1 MMDTKKNLL
10 VIFLFIYFLIGAFY
24 SLNTGLSHDEYHEQ
38 RNWEYN
44 LALVNYILFNV
55 EIEPTLINYQDKYY
69 GIGFQII
76 SQPIQFILK
85 NIILKFQSI
94 DPYGAHL
101 LAKHFVV
108 FTSFFISV
116 IFVYLIIS
124 KIINNFYFSIS
135 ATFLYST
142 YPYLLGHG
150 LFNPKDIPFLC
161 FWIIC
166 TYVSINIFTKLLRDT
181 SLKYQDIILI
191 SLLSAF
197 LLSIRI
203 TGALIFIQYLVTFVI
218 FINLKKIKFI
228 NFFRIYFIKILG
240 FIFLTTFLT
249 YLFYPVFWRNPLL
262 IFEAINFMSSHFNNV
277 CTLTLGKCM
286 FSNNLDPTYIPI
298 WILVKLP
305 LIILIGLLLLP
316 ITERKIFTNERNNI
330 FFGTLLISSFLIPII
345 LIFKKVHLY
354 DELRQ
359 VLFII
364 PSIFILGVISIYI
377 YSKKIFYFLS
387 FITLIIFLAE
397 NVIIY
402 PYQYVWFNTPSRVLN
417 LTKNFELDYWGLSGK
432 DLAKKTEILNKS
444 EITKPCV
451 VVSPDYLVKPFLNP
465 NLFTC
470 FIPWSAIDTDIS
482 RPFWAIQN
490 VRNLK
495 KGRSYKCDTVYE
507 SKFNF
512 LFSKEDIITGRLI
525 KCT

>member
-1 MMDTKKNLL
+1 MDTKKNLF

-191 SLLSAF
+191 SLL
-197 LLSIRI
+197 R
-203 TGALIFIQYLVTFVI
+203 
-218 FINLKKIKFI
+218 
-228 NFFRIYFIKILG
+228 
-240 FIFLTTFLT
+240 
-249 YLFYPVFWRNPLL
+249 
-262 IFEAINFMSSHFNNV
+262 
-277 CTLTLGKCM
+277 
-286 FSNNLDPTYIPI
+286 
-298 WILVKLP
+298 
-305 LIILIGLLLLP
+305 
-316 ITERKIFTNERNNI
+316 
-330 FFGTLLISSFLIPII
+330 
-345 LIFKKVHLY
+345 
-354 DELRQ
+354 
-359 VLFII
+359 
-364 PSIFILGVISIYI
+364 
-377 YSKKIFYFLS
+377 
-387 FITLIIFLAE
+387 
-397 NVIIY
+397 
-402 PYQYVWFNTPSRVLN
+402 
-417 LTKNFELDYWGLSGK
+417 
-432 DLAKKTEILNKS
+432 
-444 EITKPCV
+444 
-451 VVSPDYLVKPFLNP
+451 
-465 NLFTC
+465 
-470 FIPWSAIDTDIS
+470 
-482 RPFWAIQN
+482 
-490 VRNLK
+490 
-495 KGRSYKCDTVYE
+495 
-507 SKFNF
+507 
-512 LFSKEDIITGRLI
+512 
-525 KCT
+525 